1 MRDQRTD
8 IGIREFWR
16 RRNEGVTLF
25 VDRLVPYNLAVAVSY
40 GSARAGLTPMQVSLA
55 GGVFALAAFLLG
67 LTLPLDQALAPIL
80 LIFGAAQ
87 LSEIFYCANSQ
98 LARMTDAVSKFGY
111 FFGKSIDIAAFILLF
126 GGFFAYLHR
135 YFMAAGDSDAAVRWL
150 LLGYF
155 FLLARVSRFSV
166 WQRFEAEKGTA
177 GAVAATHDGRIV
189 TVLKNLMDMQV
200 SLFGMLLFPFA
211 PGASYAL
218 FAMQAVIL
226 AAVYA
231 RYFLRGRDLFDD

>member
-1 MRDQRTD
+1 MSDEDAD
-8 IGIREFWR
+8 IGIWEFWR

-55 GGVFALAAFLLG
+55 GGMFALAAFLFG
-67 LTLPLDQALAPIL
+67 ITLPLDQALAPIL
-80 LIFGAAQ
+80 LIYGVSQ

-98 LARMTDAVSKFGY
+98 LARMTNAVSKFGY

-135 YFMAAGDSDAAVRWL
+135 YFMAVGDSDAAVRWL

-166 WQRFEAEKGTA
+166 WQRFEAEKATA
-177 GAVAATHDGRIV
+177 GAATRDGRIV

-226 AAVYA
+226 AAVYV
-231 RYFLRGRDLFDD
+231 RYFFRGRDLFGD